1 MAEQVFYVMRAFGE
15 FGIVIHSGGY
25 MRLIKIIA
33 ASWLISAVAAP
44 APAQTKRIA
53 VAYSA
58 ISATQ
63 SAFYL
68 AKDANIFDKHG
79 LFVDQV
85 YVAGG
90 SRVSQ
95 AVIAGEFTV
104 ALAGGNIVFAD
115 LAGADIVTFGGVV
128 NVPSFYLYVQPA
140 IKTQEDLRGKTLGIT
155 RYGAS
160 TDFTLRFLLKKWGL
174 EPDRDVKVIQMGGQ
188 PEILA
193 GMQANVIHGGVLSS
207 PGDFKAKKTGYFMLA
222 NFAKVG
228 LDYPTTSLV
237 STRSTIKKDRE
248 TVKRFL
254 MAYAEAVDRL
264 FRDRELAMKVIG
276 KWTRTQDRETLESSY
291 EYATNFIERP
301 PRLPYK
307 AIETILAQAA
317 ETDPRAK
324 GRKADE
330 FLDPSIYNELE
341 KSGYFKSLGQ

>member
-1 MAEQVFYVMRAFGE
+1 MNKQLIVFVLLLASL
-15 FGIVIHSGGY
+15 IHGTLY
-25 MRLIKIIA
+25 
-33 ASWLISAVAAP
+33 
-44 APAQTKRIA
+44 AQTKRIA

-63 SAFYL
+63 SGFYL
-68 AKDANIFDKHG
+68 AKDAKIFDKHG
-79 LFVDQV
+79 LYVDPV

-95 AVIAGEFTV
+95 AVIAGEFAV

-115 LAGADIVTFGGVV
+115 LAGGDIVTFGGVV

-193 GMQANVIHGGVLSS
+193 GMQAGVIHGGVLSS
-207 PGDFKAKKTGYFMLA
+207 PGDFKAKRTGFSLLA

-254 MAYAEAVDRL
+254 MAYSEAVDRL
-264 FRDRELAMKVIG
+264 FRDKELAVRVIG
-276 KWTRTQDRETLESSY
+276 KWTRTQDREALESSY

-301 PRLPYK
+301 PRLPFK

-317 ETDPRAK
+317 ETDPRAR

-330 FLDPSIYNELE
+330 FLDSSIYNELE

>member
-1 MAEQVFYVMRAFGE
+1 MNKELIVFVVLLASL
-15 FGIVIHSGGY
+15 IHGP
-25 MRLIKIIA
+25 LH
-33 ASWLISAVAAP
+33 
-44 APAQTKRIA
+44 AQTKRIA

-63 SAFYL
+63 SGFYL
-68 AKDANIFDKHG
+68 AKDAKIFEKHG
-79 LFVDQV
+79 LDVDPV

-95 AVIAGEFTV
+95 TVIAGEFAV

-115 LAGADIVTFGGVV
+115 LAGGDIVTFGGVV

-160 TDFTLRFLLKKWGL
+160 TDFTVRFLLKKWGF

-193 GMQANVIHGGVLSS
+193 GMQAGVIHGGVLSS
-207 PGDFKAKKTGYFMLA
+207 PGDFKAKRTGYFMLA

-276 KWTRTQDRETLESSY
+276 KWTRTQDREALESSY

-307 AIETILAQAA
+307 AIDTILAQAA
-317 ETDPRAK
+317 ETDPRAR

-330 FLDPSIYNELE
+330 FLDPSIYNDLD
-341 KSGYFKSLGQ
+341 KSGYFKTLGQ

>member
-1 MAEQVFYVMRAFGE
+1 MNKLIFAF
-15 FGIVIHSGGY
+15 V
-25 MRLIKIIA
+25 LLL
-33 ASWLISAVAAP
+33 ASTMHGSLQ
-44 APAQTKRIA
+44 AQTKRIA

-63 SAFYL
+63 TGFYL
-68 AKDANIFDKHG
+68 AKDAKIFDKYG
-79 LFVDQV
+79 LDVDPV

-95 AVIAGEFTV
+95 AVIAGEFTL
-104 ALAGGNIVFAD
+104 ALAGGNIVFAN
-115 LAGADIVTFGGVV
+115 LAGGDIVTIGGVV
-128 NVPSFYLYVQPA
+128 NVPSFYLFVQPS
-140 IKTQEDLRGKTLGIT
+140 IKSQEQLRGKVLGIT

-160 TDFTLRFLLKKWGL
+160 TDFTLRYLLKKWGL
-174 EPDRDVKVIQMGGQ
+174 EPDRDVKILQMGGQ
-188 PEILA
+188 PEIFA
-193 GMQANVIHGGVLSS
+193 GMQAGVIQGGILSS
-207 PGDFKAKKTGYFMLA
+207 PGDFKARKAGFSLLA

-248 TVKRFL
+248 TVKRYL
-254 MAYAEAVDRL
+254 MAYSEAVDRL
-264 FRDRELAMKVIG
+264 FRDKELGIKVIG

-307 AIETILAQAA
+307 GIEMILAQTV

-324 GRKADE
+324 GHKAED
-330 FLDPSIYNELE
+330 FIDASLFNELE
-341 KSGYFKSLGQ
+341 SSGFFKSLGR

>member
-1 MAEQVFYVMRAFGE
+1 MKKSVAV
-15 FGIVIHSGGY
+15 
-25 MRLIKIIA
+25 LIFFF
-33 ASWLISAVAAP
+33 LLLVEGHGH
-44 APAQTKRIA
+44 AQNKRIA

-68 AKDANIFDKHG
+68 AKEANLFEKHG
-79 LFVDQV
+79 LYVDPV

-90 SRVSQ
+90 SRVAQ
-95 AVIAGEFTV
+95 AIIAGEFTV
-104 ALAGGNIVFAD
+104 ALAGGNIVNVN
-115 LAGADIVTFGGVV
+115 LAGGDIVVVGGVV
-128 NVPSFYLYVQPA
+128 NVPSFYLFVQPS
-140 IKTQEDLRGKTLGIT
+140 IKTQENLRGKALGIT

-160 TDFTLRFLLKKWGL
+160 TDFTLRYLLKKWGL
-174 EPDRDVKVIQMGGQ
+174 EADREVKILQMGGQ

-193 GMQANVIHGGVLSS
+193 GMQAGVIQGGILSS
-207 PGDFKAKKTGYFMLA
+207 PGDFKAKKAGFAMLA

-228 LDYPTTSLV
+228 LDYPTTSIV
-237 STRSTIKKDRE
+237 STRSTIKRDPA

-254 MAYAEAVDRL
+254 MAYSEAVDRL
-264 FRDRELAMKVIG
+264 FRDKELAMKIIG

-307 AIETILAQAA
+307 AIETLIASTA

-324 GRKADE
+324 GRKAEE
-330 FLDPSIYNELE
+330 FIDPTIYNELE
-341 KSGYFKSLGQ
+341 KSGFFKSLDR

>member
-1 MAEQVFYVMRAFGE
+1 MNKYVTIA
-15 FGIVIHSGGY
+15 VLLLAL
-25 MRLIKIIA
+25 LIYVP
-33 ASWLISAVAAP
+33 LD
-44 APAQTKRIA
+44 AQTKRIA

-63 SAFYL
+63 AAFYL
-68 AKDANIFDKHG
+68 AKDANIFEKNG
-79 LFVDQV
+79 LYVDPV

-104 ALAGGNIVFAD
+104 ALAGGNIVFAN
-115 LAGADIVTFGGVV
+115 LAGGDIVTFGGVV
-128 NVPSFYLYVQPA
+128 NVPSFYLYVQPS
-140 IKTQEDLRGKTLGIT
+140 IKRQEDLRSKTLGIT

-160 TDFTLRFLLKKWGL
+160 TDFTLRYLLKKWGL

-193 GMQANVIHGGVLSS
+193 GMQAGVIHGGILSS
-207 PGDFKAKKTGYFMLA
+207 PGDFKAKKAGFMMLA
-222 NFAKVG
+222 NFAKTG

-237 STRSTIKKDRE
+237 STRSTIKADRE

-254 MAYAEAVDRL
+254 MAYSEAVDRL
-264 FRDRELAMKVIG
+264 FRDKELAMKVIG

-317 ETDPRAK
+317 ETDPRAR

-330 FLDPSIYNELE
+330 FLDPTIYNELE
-341 KSGYFKSLGQ
+341 KSGFFKTLSR

>member
-1 MAEQVFYVMRAFGE
+1 MNKYVTIA
-15 FGIVIHSGGY
+15 VLLLALLIHVP
-25 MRLIKIIA
+25 LD
-33 ASWLISAVAAP
+33 
-44 APAQTKRIA
+44 AQTKRIA

-63 SAFYL
+63 AAFYL
-68 AKDANIFDKHG
+68 AKDANIFEKNG
-79 LFVDQV
+79 LYVDPV

-104 ALAGGNIVFAD
+104 ALAGGNIVFAN
-115 LAGADIVTFGGVV
+115 LAGGDIVTFGGVV
-128 NVPSFYLYVQPA
+128 NVPSFYLYVQPS
-140 IKTQEDLRGKTLGIT
+140 IKRQEDLRSKTLGIT

-160 TDFTLRFLLKKWGL
+160 TDFTLRYLLKKWGL

-193 GMQANVIHGGVLSS
+193 GMQAGVIHGGILSS
-207 PGDFKAKKTGYFMLA
+207 PGDFKAKKAGFMMLA
-222 NFAKVG
+222 NFAKTG

-237 STRSTIKKDRE
+237 STRSTIKADRE

-254 MAYAEAVDRL
+254 MAYSEAVDRL
-264 FRDRELAMKVIG
+264 FRDKELAMKVIG

-317 ETDPRAK
+317 ETDPRAR

-330 FLDPSIYNELE
+330 FLDPTIYNELE
-341 KSGYFKSLGQ
+341 KSGFFKTLSR